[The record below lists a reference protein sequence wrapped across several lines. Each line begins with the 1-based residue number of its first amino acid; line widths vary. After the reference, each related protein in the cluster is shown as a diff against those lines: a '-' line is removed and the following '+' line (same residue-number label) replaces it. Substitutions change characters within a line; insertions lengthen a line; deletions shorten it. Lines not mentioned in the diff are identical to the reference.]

1 MADSVKPR
9 ARKTAARAQTETV
22 YELMDELPPMRRD
35 GSREA
40 KKRVGVVSHA
50 KDCGYDAATKR
61 RLIEAGWG
69 MYANGKKVW

>member
-1 MADSVKPR
+1 MTDSVKPR
-9 ARKTAARAQTETV
+9 SRKNAALTQGEIV
-22 YELMDELPPMRRD
+22 YQLMDELPPLRRD